1 MANRITFQVVT
12 LRLTG
17 LKGRVAIIPGT
28 AQAWRRI
35 SLASAEYELSLV
47 LACHGLTM
55 SSNAALSLITR
66 FDPLS

>member
-35 SLASAEYELSLV
+35 SLASAENELSLV
-47 LACHGLTM
+47 
-55 SSNAALSLITR
+55 
-66 FDPLS
+66 